1 MSAAKKKII
10 KKPAKKSTARKVPV
24 KKQVAKKAPI
34 KKAAAPK
41 KKTPPAK
48 KKLATKKAPAK
59 KKVAPA
65 KKNLT
70 AKKKVRPAKK
80 KLTAKKAPSKK
91 KAAPAKKNLTA
102 RKAPV
107 KKVAKTKKASS
118 TTKKLAAKKAPAKKV
133 AIRKKTAA
141 PKKEV
146 AKVSKSSARAK
157 TVDTSDDT
165 SDAKLAAA
173 TKKAIKKRK
182 LSPKAQEKLNERIR
196 NLIRLSKEQSFL
208 TYKDINQAL
217 PDSVNNPD
225 EIENVISILQNLEV
239 DILDDNEVEAFKA
252 RQEETE
258 EKEVRTSQN
267 DILDDPVRM
276 YLKQMGQVPLL
287 TREEEVA
294 ISKRIEKAELKA
306 QDALFSTALTLE
318 FQNSVVTKLLNR
330 EERFDRVV
338 LDKKI
343 ESREAYFNSLPKLLE
358 EAHRLGERIYAA
370 WDSHINASN
379 ESNSKRARTRMV
391 KYEEELRKVLRKYC
405 LKLKCFEE
413 FLKDLTPIY
422 REVSSL
428 YDDIE
433 AAEMVST
440 RSKTKF
446 DAKGT
451 NKRLKEIKTEFKMD
465 SREFMEIIR
474 LVRLGMR
481 EAHKAKT
488 EMVEANLRLV
498 ISIAKKYTNRG
509 LSFLDL
515 IQEGNMG
522 LMKAVEKF
530 EYRRGYKFSTYATWW
545 IRQAIT
551 RSIADQ
557 ARTIRIPVHMI
568 ETLNKVMQ
576 VQKQLL
582 QELGHEPTAEE
593 VADEMNLPI
602 ERVQSIMKMAQ
613 QPISL
618 QSPVGDSDD
627 TNFGDFIEDK
637 GAENPYDMTAY
648 SLLREK
654 ITDVLD
660 SLTERERRVLSL
672 RFGLADGYSRTLEEV
687 GRQFKVTRERIRQIE
702 AKALRKMRHPTR
714 IRQLH
719 GFFEGDINLE
729 KPGMDSIKRENAKHK

>member
-1 MSAAKKKII
+1 MSVAKKKTAN
-10 KKPAKKSTARKVPV
+10 KPAKKT
-24 KKQVAKKAPI
+24 
-34 KKAAAPK
+34 
-41 KKTPPAK
+41 
-48 KKLATKKAPAK
+48 
-59 KKVAPA
+59 VAP
-65 KKNLT
+65 
-70 AKKKVRPAKK
+70 
-80 KLTAKKAPSKK
+80 
-91 KAAPAKKNLTA
+91 
-102 RKAPV
+102 KAPV
-107 KKVAKTKKASS
+107 KKKV
-118 TTKKLAAKKAPAKKV
+118 AKKAPAKKV
-133 AIRKKTAA
+133 AAPTEKKVVAEKAPAKKATPAKKKVAAKKA
-141 PKKEV
+141 PKIDK
-146 AKVSKSSARAK
+146 
-157 TVDTSDDT
+157 T
-165 SDAKLAAA
+165 SDAELEAAA
-173 TKKAIKKRK
+173 NKAIKKRK
-182 LSPKAQEKLNERIR
+182 LTPKAQEKLNERIR

-208 TYKDINQAL
+208 TYKDINDAL

-239 DILDDNEVEAFKA
+239 EILDDNEVEAFKA

-318 FQNSVVTKLLNR
+318 FQNTLVQKLLNR

-343 ESREAYFNSLPKLLE
+343 ESREIYFNSLPKLLE

-370 WDSHINASN
+370 WDSHVNASN

-405 LKLKCFEE
+405 LKLKCFED
-413 FLKDLTPIY
+413 FLNNLTPVY
-422 REVSSL
+422 REVSTL
-428 YDDIE
+428 YDDLE
-433 AAEMVST
+433 AADMVSA
-440 RSKTKF
+440 RRKTKV
-446 DAKGT
+446 DVKAT
-451 NKRLKEIKTEFKMD
+451 NKRLEDIKTEFKMD
-465 SREFMEIIR
+465 SREFMEIVR